1 MAPRIGLDTNI
12 LLRFVRSSEAQDF
25 VILSSMRRLHDSGCR
40 FCLTPQNIGEFWNVS
55 TRPVNRNGFGLSP
68 HETLLRLNQIEQSM
82 TLLPDNARVYT
93 IWRRLLI
100 DHAIQ
105 GVQVH
110 DAHLA
115 ASLAA
120 HGIRRLLT
128 LNTADF
134 KRFTHLTVLRP
145 EDI

>member
-1 MAPRIGLDTNI
+1 MASHIGLDTNI
-12 LLRFVRSSEAQDF
+12 LLRSVRSSDAQALT
-25 VILSSMRRLHDSGCR
+25 IISSMRRLHDSGYF

-55 TRPVNRNGFGLSP
+55 TRPANRNGFGLSP
-68 HETLLRLNQIEQSM
+68 RETLTRLNEIEQSM
-82 TLLPDNARVYT
+82 TLLPDDARVYT

-115 ASLAA
+115 ASLEA
-120 HGIRRLLT
+120 HEVSQLLT

-134 KRFTHLTVLRP
+134 KRFTYLTVIHP
-145 EDI
+145 EDV